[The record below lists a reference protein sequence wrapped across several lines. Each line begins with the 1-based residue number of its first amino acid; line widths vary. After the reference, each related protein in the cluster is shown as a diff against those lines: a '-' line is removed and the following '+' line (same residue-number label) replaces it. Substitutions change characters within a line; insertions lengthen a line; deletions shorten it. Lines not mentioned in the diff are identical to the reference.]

1 MLYIHNSKVGDS
13 MDEIEKTEKTGPI
26 FLEVQKK
33 LEGLGETYDREL
45 SNIQPKR
52 GCDIF

>member
-1 MLYIHNSKVGDS
+1 
-13 MDEIEKTEKTGPI
+13 MDEIEKTENTGPI

-33 LEGLGETYDREL
+33 LEGLGEICDREL